1 MFKVINEYMNK
12 INLQVSDVIYKRL
25 VDFLSH
31 EEGIVK
37 YTITVNFMR
46 YNIDIRLENYSVEE
60 TTRIFNRFN
69 ESISY
74 PYSSLHV
81 RFNEG
86 KCVRYRYITC
96 KEDRNGFYCDIL
108 LS

>member
-12 INLQVSDVIYKRL
+12 INLQVNDRIYRML
-25 VDFLSH
+25 GDYLSQ
-31 EEGIVK
+31 EVSIAK

-46 YNIDIRLENYSVEE
+46 YNIDIRLKNYSVEE
-60 TTRIFNRFN
+60 ATKVFNRFN
-69 ESISY
+69 ESVSY
-74 PYSSLHV
+74 PYSSLHI

-86 KCVRYRYITC
+86 KCVRYRYVTC